1 MKKPLAENQA
11 DRASYC
17 VALAEQARD
26 EMFGPKRKTWLDR
39 LEQEYSEIQAA
50 LRWFVEQGEAKQGLR
65 LVIGLREFWLGSDHI
80 KAGRNWL
87 ETFLAHP
94 QVSEPSKLRAQ
105 GLDDLAALAF
115 WQNDKESV
123 RALTLEALAMRRS
136 IDDKQGLVVSLIHA
150 GNFELMFEKNPSR
163 ARSYY
168 EERQVILQELYGDR
182 GVHVPMNTMG
192 NLALLEGDYTTANR
206 LLRQALEAQREE
218 EELWVINYTLD
229 SLAGIAANQ
238 GDPKRALRLAG
249 ASEALRS
256 SMGIIHSPVAR
267 AWVDEILKPAWQ
279 ALEPETANETWAEGL
294 AMTWEHAVSYALE
307 NPS

>member
-1 MKKPLAENQA
+1 MKKPLADNQA
-11 DRASYC
+11 DRASYYM
-17 VALAEQARD
+17 ALAEQARR
-26 EMFGPKRKTWLDR
+26 EMFGPKRKAWLDR

-50 LRWFVEQGEAKQGLR
+50 IRWFAEHGEVKQGLR

-80 KAGRNWL
+80 EAGRTWL

-94 QVSEPSKLRAQ
+94 KVSEPSKLRAQ

-115 WQNDKESV
+115 WQNDKEGV

-136 IDDKQGLVVSLIHA
+136 IDDKQGLAVSLIHA
-150 GNFELMFEKNPSR
+150 GNFELMFEKNPSG

-182 GVHVPMNTMG
+182 AVHVPSNTMG
-192 NLALLEGDYTTANR
+192 NLALLEGDYATANR

-256 SMGIIHSPVAR
+256 SLGIVQSPVAR
-267 AWVDEILKPAWQ
+267 ARVEEILKPAWQ
-279 ALEPETANETWAEGL
+279 VLEPETANETWAEGQ
-294 AMTWEHAVSYALE
+294 AMTWEKAVSYALE
-307 NPS
+307 KPS